1 MNISRNRSL
10 GTIVLA
16 VMAVLLPAAASAA
29 AQEAQPTSAAQTSQ
43 PSAPPCAGLP
53 PGRHMLLEKMAA
65 GLGLTCEQ
73 QLKIEPL
80 LHSEEA
86 VSKPLLRFQ
95 AFSRDERQTVMLK
108 IKLAARRQIRP
119 LLTTDQQKKM
129 DEDIDSLARGGR
141 KPPNSK
147 SKSGAKKAAVEVDLF
162 ESQESLSRAIL
173 SYSALSLEERK
184 ALVLQVKQAARRNSG
199 SQLTPDQ
206 QKKIDD
212 EIRQFTE
219 K

>member
-16 VMAVLLPAAASAA
+16 VMAVLVSAASAA
-29 AQEAQPTSAAQTSQ
+29 AQEAQPAAAGQTSQ

-53 PGRHMLLEKMAA
+53 SGRHRLLEKMAA

-80 LHSEEA
+80 LHSEES

-119 LLTTDQQKKM
+119 LLTSDQQKKM

-147 SKSGAKKAAVEVDLF
+147 SKSGAKKAGVEVDLF

-184 ALVLQVKQAARRNSG
+184 ALVLQVKQAARRDSG

-212 EIRQFTE
+212 EIRQLSE